1 MRPGLALLSRLR
13 YARKFLVIGMVLLLP
28 LAWVSAALVQ
38 QQTQARAFT
47 SKELTGLRYVQP
59 LCSLLVELVNARS
72 AAVQGSLEGKPPAGV
87 TNELAAAIAAVDA
100 ADADLG
106 QQLDTSTDWTELRA
120 AIEASTKATG
130 VPRQILDWYSQPTD
144 AVLALIQTA
153 ANNSNLILDPDLDSY
168 YVMNTTTVALPTFVA
183 SASKTVDLQRIKTAG
198 ADGSAP
204 DVIHDDYTLSRAAMI
219 SSVARMQAN
228 LEFAVGSTSSRG
240 VPALAQ
246 SVTRLA
252 ADTGTLVGEMNAA
265 RSTPTAARTLTA
277 DTVLAAADQS
287 VAASAG
293 ALRELLEARVDG
305 LASTARSIAIGVVL
319 AGLLAAYLFFAFYR
333 SVTVSVAAVVASTE
347 RLAAGD
353 FTRPVPVTGRDELTD
368 IAVGVNAAVER
379 MRTAITGIAEHAHS
393 LAAASRQVTSASDSI
408 GALST
413 QTTEQAGVVASS
425 AEQVS
430 AQVQSVVTEQL
441 AASIEDFAMT
451 ARSATEVLDA
461 ANQAVAMVSG
471 TRETM
476 IRLGD
481 SSRDIGE
488 VMHLITSIAEQT
500 NLLALNATIE
510 AARAGDAGRGFA
522 VVAGEVKELARE
534 SAEAAESI
542 AARIRAIQVDT
553 EAAATASAETRDA
566 IVQIQDNQHTIAA
579 AMEEQ
584 AIHAREIGQTLE
596 AAVDRST
603 DIARDV
609 AGFATT
615 AEAASSGAADMRTS
629 AAQLAGVAQE
639 LSTLV
644 DTFVV

>member
-1 MRPGLALLSRLR
+1 
-13 YARKFLVIGMVLLLP
+13 
-28 LAWVSAALVQ
+28 
-38 QQTQARAFT
+38 
-47 SKELTGLRYVQP
+47 
-59 LCSLLVELVNARS
+59 
-72 AAVQGSLEGKPPAGV
+72 
-87 TNELAAAIAAVDA
+87 
-100 ADADLG
+100 
-106 QQLDTSTDWTELRA
+106 
-120 AIEASTKATG
+120 
-130 VPRQILDWYSQPTD
+130 
-144 AVLALIQTA
+144 
-153 ANNSNLILDPDLDSY
+153 
-168 YVMNTTTVALPTFVA
+168 
-183 SASKTVDLQRIKTAG
+183 
-198 ADGSAP
+198 
-204 DVIHDDYTLSRAAMI
+204 
-219 SSVARMQAN
+219 
-228 LEFAVGSTSSRG
+228 
-240 VPALAQ
+240 
-246 SVTRLA
+246 
-252 ADTGTLVGEMNAA
+252 
-265 RSTPTAARTLTA
+265 
-277 DTVLAAADQS
+277 
-287 VAASAG
+287 
-293 ALRELLEARVDG
+293 
-305 LASTARSIAIGVVL
+305 
-319 AGLLAAYLFFAFYR
+319 
-333 SVTVSVAAVVASTE
+333 
-347 RLAAGD
+347 
-353 FTRPVPVTGRDELTD
+353 
-368 IAVGVNAAVER
+368 

-393 LAAASRQVTSASDSI
+393 LAAASRQVTSAGDSI

-488 VMHLITSIAEQT
+488 VMHLITSIA
-500 NLLALNATIE
+500 
-510 AARAGDAGRGFA
+510 
-522 VVAGEVKELARE
+522 
-534 SAEAAESI
+534 
-542 AARIRAIQVDT
+542 IQVDA